1 MSVRVRFAPS
11 PTGYLHIGGAR
22 TALFNWLY
30 ARHTG
35 GQFVLRVEDTDEA
48 RNSQEAIDVI
58 IKSMKWLRLDW
69 DEGPVD
75 GSDLTASKGDRGPYF
90 QSQRKDLYQ
99 KHIQALL
106 DADKAYEHEGAIK
119 FRMKKETVIIDDL
132 VVGKVERKLT
142 DREELD
148 PDFVIV
154 RSDGKP
160 VFHLVNVIDDLEM
173 GITHVIRGEDH
184 LSNTSK
190 HIELF
195 KALGAEPP
203 RYAHIPLILNKD
215 GSKMS
220 KRDLGA
226 SVTTYMDEGFVPA
239 GVVNYLLLLG
249 WSPKD
254 DQEVFQIDDVIER
267 FDLPQI
273 NRQNARFDFDKL
285 KWFNYEHA
293 RRLPADEFRQ
303 RALPFLT
310 DAGIDMSGFDDDYI
324 DAAFETCKEKVKQMT
339 ELPDFCAFYF
349 REVTEM
355 DEEHAA
361 KHLIPDNKPHVE
373 KLVEMM
379 TALESFD
386 ADSIQAGFRQV
397 AEDVGV
403 KMGVLVHPIRLACT
417 GKKVGPSLFHLME
430 VLGKEKVLDRTGK
443 IMGRLS
449 GE

>member
-35 GQFVLRVEDTDEA
+35 GKFILRVEDTDEA
-48 RNSQEAIDVI
+48 RNSQEAVDVI
-58 IKSMKWLRLDW
+58 IESLKWLGLDW

-75 GSDLTASKGDRGPYF
+75 GSDFSKSKGDCGPYF
-90 QSQRKDLYQ
+90 QSQRKEIYQ
-99 KHIQALL
+99 KYIQQLL

-119 FRMKKETVIIDDL
+119 FRMRRETIIIDDL
-132 VVGKVERKLT
+132 VVGRVDRKLT
-142 DREELD
+142 DREEAD

-173 GITHVIRGEDH
+173 GMTHVIRGEDH

-195 KALGAEPP
+195 RALEAEPP
-203 RYAHIPLILNKD
+203 KYAHIPLILNKD

-226 SVTTYMDEGFVPA
+226 SVTTYIDGGFVPSA
-239 GVVNYLLLLG
+239 VVNYLLLLG

-254 DQEVFQIDDVIER
+254 DQEIFALNEVVER

-285 KWFNYEHA
+285 KWFNYEHT
-293 RRLPADEFRQ
+293 
-303 RALPFLT
+303 RALSPEAFRSQATQALEK
-310 DAGIDMSGFDDDYI
+310 AGIDISTFDNVYL
-324 DAAFETCKEKVKQMT
+324 DAAFDTCKEKIKQFT
-339 ELPDFCAFYF
+339 ELPEFCDFYF
-349 REVTEM
+349 KDVTSY

-361 KHLIPDNKPHVE
+361 KHLIPENQPCVAR
-373 KLVEMM
+373 LREML
-379 TALESFD
+379 AGLDPFD
-386 ADSIQAGFRQV
+386 ADSIQAGFK
-397 AEDVGV
+397 ALAGELEV
-403 KMGVLVHPIRLACT
+403 KVGVLVHPIRLACT
-417 GKKVGPSLFHLME
+417 GRKVGPSLFHLME
-430 VLGKEKVLDRTGK
+430 VLGKEKVLERTDVILK
-443 IMGRLS
+443 RLGS
-449 GE
+449 G

>member
-35 GQFVLRVEDTDEA
+35 GKFVLRVEDTDEA

-58 IKSMKWLRLDW
+58 IKSMQWLGLDW
-69 DEGPVD
+69 DEGPVN
-75 GSDLTASKGDRGPYF
+75 GSDLTASKGDCGPYF
-90 QSQRKDLYQ
+90 QSQRRDIYQ

-106 DADKAYEHEGAIK
+106 DADKAYEHEGAVK

-203 RYAHIPLILNKD
+203 KYAHIPLILNKD

-254 DQEVFQIDDVIER
+254 DQEVFQIEDVIER

-303 RALPFLT
+303 RALPFLK
-310 DAGIDMSGFDDDYI
+310 DAGIDLSGFDETYI

-339 ELPDFCAFYF
+339 ELPDFCGSYF
-349 REVTEM
+349 QEVTEM

-361 KHLIPDNKPHVE
+361 KHLIPDNKPRVE
-373 KLVEMM
+373 KLVEMLN
-379 TALESFD
+379 ALESFD
-386 ADSIQAGFRQV
+386 ADSIQAGFKQV

-430 VLGKEKVLDRTGK
+430 VLGKDKVLERTAK
-443 IMGRLS
+443 IMGRLAA
-449 GE
+449 E

>member
-58 IKSMKWLRLDW
+58 IKSMKWLGLDW

-203 RYAHIPLILNKD
+203 KYAHIPLILNKD

-310 DAGIDMSGFDDDYI
+310 DAGIDMSGFDSAYI

-349 REVTEM
+349 REVAEM

-361 KHLIPDNKPHVE
+361 KHLIPDNKPRVE
-373 KLVEMM
+373 KLVEMLR
-379 TALESFD
+379 ALESFD

-430 VLGKEKVLDRTGK
+430 VLGKDKVLERTGK
-443 IMGRLS
+443 IMGRLKT
-449 GE
+449 G

>member
-35 GQFVLRVEDTDEA
+35 GKFILRVEDTDEA

-58 IKSMKWLRLDW
+58 IKSMKWLGLDW

-75 GSDLTASKGDRGPYF
+75 GSDLTASQGDRGPYF
-90 QSQRKDLYQ
+90 QSQRKELYQ
-99 KHIQALL
+99 KHIQTLL
-106 DADKAYEHEGAIK
+106 DADMAYEHEAAIK
-119 FRMKKETVIIDDL
+119 FRMKKETVTIDDL

-184 LSNTSK
+184 LTNTSK

-203 RYAHIPLILNKD
+203 KYAHIPLILNKD

-254 DQEVFQIDDVIER
+254 DQEVFQIEDVIER

-293 RRLPADEFRQ
+293 RQLPADEFRQ
-303 RALPFLT
+303 RALPFLKE
-310 DAGIDMSGFDDDYI
+310 AGLDLSKFETNYI

-349 REVTEM
+349 QEITEM
-355 DEEHAA
+355 DEDHAA
-361 KHLIPDNKPHVE
+361 THLVPENKPHVE
-373 KLVEMM
+373 KLVEML

-430 VLGKEKVLDRTGK
+430 VLGKDKVLERTGK
-443 IMGRLS
+443 IMSRLA

>member
-1 MSVRVRFAPS
+1 
-11 PTGYLHIGGAR
+11 
-22 TALFNWLY
+22 
-30 ARHTG
+30 
-35 GQFVLRVEDTDEA
+35 
-48 RNSQEAIDVI
+48 
-58 IKSMKWLRLDW
+58 
-69 DEGPVD
+69 
-75 GSDLTASKGDRGPYF
+75 
-90 QSQRKDLYQ
+90 
-99 KHIQALL
+99 
-106 DADKAYEHEGAIK
+106 
-119 FRMKKETVIIDDL
+119 
-132 VVGKVERKLT
+132 
-142 DREELD
+142 
-148 PDFVIV
+148 VIV

-203 RYAHIPLILNKD
+203 KYAHIPLILNKD

-254 DQEVFQIDDVIER
+254 DQEVFQIEDVIER

-303 RALPFLT
+303 RALPFLK
-310 DAGIDMSGFDDDYI
+310 DAGIDLSGFDETYI

-339 ELPDFCAFYF
+339 ELPDFCGSYF
-349 REVTEM
+349 QEVTEM

-361 KHLIPDNKPHVE
+361 KHLIPDNKPRVE
-373 KLVEMM
+373 KLVEMLN
-379 TALESFD
+379 ALESFD
-386 ADSIQAGFRQV
+386 ADSIQAGFKQV

-430 VLGKEKVLDRTGK
+430 VLGKDKVLERTAK
-443 IMGRLS
+443 IMGRLAA
-449 GE
+449 E

>member
-58 IKSMKWLRLDW
+58 IESLRWLGLDW

-90 QSQRKDLYQ
+90 QSQRKEIYQ

-119 FRMKKETVIIDDL
+119 FRMKRETVVIDDL
-132 VVGKVERKLT
+132 VVGQVDRKLT
-142 DREELD
+142 DREEAD

-190 HIELF
+190 HIALF

-203 RYAHIPLILNKD
+203 KYAHIPLILNKD

-226 SVTTYMDEGFVPA
+226 SVTTYIEGGFVPA

-254 DQEVFQIDDVIER
+254 DQEVFRIEDVIER

-285 KWFNYEHA
+285 KWFNYEHT
-293 RRLPADEFRQ
+293 RSLSSDEFRE
-303 RALPFLT
+303 RALPFLKA
-310 DAGIDMSGFDDDYI
+310 AGIDAAGFDAAYI
-324 DAAFETCKEKVKQMT
+324 DAAFETCKEKVKQLT
-339 ELPDFCAFYF
+339 ELPEFCDFYF
-349 REVTEM
+349 REVTEF

-361 KHLIPDNKPHVE
+361 KHLVPENRPHVE
-373 KLVEMM
+373 KLREML
-379 TALESFD
+379 AGLEAFD
-386 ADSIQAGFRQV
+386 ADTIQAGFKQV
-397 AEDVGV
+397 GEAQGV
-403 KMGVLVHPIRLACT
+403 KLGVLVHPIRLACT

-430 VLGKEKVLDRTGK
+430 VLGKDKVLQRIDS
-443 IMGRLS
+443 IMGRL
-449 GE
+449 GEG

>member
-58 IKSMKWLRLDW
+58 INSMQWLGLDW

-90 QSQRKDLYQ
+90 QSQRKDIYQ

-203 RYAHIPLILNKD
+203 KYAHIPLILNKD

-226 SVTTYMDEGFVPA
+226 SVNTYMDEGFVPA

-254 DQEVFQIDDVIER
+254 DQEVFQIEDVIER

-303 RALPFLT
+303 RALPFLNE
-310 DAGIDMSGFDDDYI
+310 AGIDLSDFDNAYI

-349 REVTEM
+349 QEIAEM

-361 KHLIPDNKPHVE
+361 KHLIPDNKPRVE
-373 KLVEMM
+373 KLVEML

-430 VLGKEKVLDRTGK
+430 VLGKEEVLKRTDS
-443 IMGRLS
+443 IMGRMS
-449 GE
+449 ES